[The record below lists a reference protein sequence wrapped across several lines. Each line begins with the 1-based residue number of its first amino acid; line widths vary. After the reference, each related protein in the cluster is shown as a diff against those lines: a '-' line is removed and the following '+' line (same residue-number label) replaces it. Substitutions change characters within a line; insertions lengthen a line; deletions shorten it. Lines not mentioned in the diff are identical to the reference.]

1 MDHSSRQKWHHYIS
15 MAVEP
20 VSVAFKTHTFN
31 KVSDLVTMVG
41 VSKSVPYQ
49 RHHP

>member
-1 MDHSSRQKWHHYIS
+1 

-20 VSVAFKTHTFN
+20 ISMAMELVSMLLGTHAFN

-41 VSKSVPYQ
+41 VSKTIPYR
-49 RHHP
+49 RHHPY